1 MEARLFQS
9 IRNSNHWGKREK
21 ILSEKIAVVPGSFDP
36 ITNGHLD
43 IIKRAADVF
52 DIVYVAVLNNS
63 SKKPLFTLVE
73 RMALIA
79 EITKTMPNVQID
91 SSSGLLIDYARSK
104 NAKAIVRGLRA
115 VSDFEYEMQITS
127 MNRFLDE
134 SIETFF
140 IMTKNQHS
148 FLSSSI
154 VKEVAQYGGNVEGL
168 VPPHV
173 EKALKEKFNN
183 R

>member
-1 MEARLFQS
+1 MS
-9 IRNSNHWGKREK
+9 D
-21 ILSEKIAVVPGSFDP
+21 KIAVVPGSFDP

-63 SKKPLFTLVE
+63 SKTPLFSIDE
-73 RMALIA
+73 RIELIQSV
-79 EITKTMPNVQID
+79 TKDIPNLRIE

-115 VSDFEYEMQITS
+115 ISDFEYEMQITS

-154 VKEVAQYGGNVEGL
+154 VKEVARYGGAVTGL
-168 VPPHV
+168 VPTLV
-173 EKALKEKFNN
+173 EEALQKNL
-183 R
+183 

>member
-1 MEARLFQS
+1 MVERLYRFTV
-9 IRNSNHWGKREK
+9 GKRKRENQ
-21 ILSEKIAVVPGSFDP
+21 LSEKIAVVPGSFDP

-63 SKKPLFTLVE
+63 SKQPLFNVEE

-79 EITKTMPNVQID
+79 EVTKQFPNIRIE
-91 SSSGLLIDYARSK
+91 SSSGLLIEYAQQK
-104 NAKAIVRGLRA
+104 KAQAIVRGLRA

-127 MNRFLDE
+127 MNRVLDE
-134 SIETFF
+134 HIETFF
-140 IMTKNQHS
+140 IMTKNQYS

-154 VKEVAQYGGNVEGL
+154 VKEVAKYGGNVSEL
-168 VPPHV
+168 VPKVV
-173 EKALKEKFNN
+173 EQALKEKFNTK
-183 R
+183 

>member
-1 MEARLFQS
+1 M
-9 IRNSNHWGKREK
+9 
-21 ILSEKIAVVPGSFDP
+21 SEKIAVVPGSFDP

-52 DIVYVAVLNNS
+52 DVIYVAVLNNS
-63 SKKPLFTLVE
+63 SKNPLFSIDERMELIKEVTKEIPNIRIESSTGLLVE
-73 RMALIA
+73 
-79 EITKTMPNVQID
+79 
-91 SSSGLLIDYARSK
+91 YAKAK

-127 MNRFLDE
+127 MNRYLDE

-140 IMTKNQHS
+140 IMTKNQYS

-154 VKEVAQYGGNVEGL
+154 VKEVARYGGTVTGL
-168 VPPHV
+168 VPEIV
-173 EKALKEKFNN
+173 ENALLEKYNKA
-183 R
+183 